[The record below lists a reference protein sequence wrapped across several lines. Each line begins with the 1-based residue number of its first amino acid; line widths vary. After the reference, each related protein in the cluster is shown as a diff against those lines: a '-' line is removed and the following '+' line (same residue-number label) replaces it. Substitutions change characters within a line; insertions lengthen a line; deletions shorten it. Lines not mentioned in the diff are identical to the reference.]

1 MSPMILYQY
10 GQGPEYPRY
19 QKQVLSTRFGQKL
32 HLPKILLKHLFQIE
46 ILRNYLIKLD
56 ILTNC
61 LMSQPVN
68 ALIVQLI
75 ESYANVMLKYPSVS
89 IHSMQTK
96 KTERLQVIGGVDMEI
111 TAQFHD
117 RTNRI
122 LAQQRRAHPENENM
136 KKFCLDF
143 EIRDVIDPIDSEE
156 TNKSSDPPFE
166 PPRNLT
172 IQSNQNRYTHQKLAA
187 TADIFRTSNREV
199 VALVNAALIDLNLLT
214 SEVTLTCS
222 KIQRERKKAREFI
235 IKNHPEKTGLSCI
248 MFDGRRDWTLS
259 AIETNDKLVQRNRG
273 TYFNSRRT
281 WILLDR
287 SCCS

>member
-1 MSPMILYQY
+1 
-10 GQGPEYPRY
+10 
-19 QKQVLSTRFGQKL
+19 
-32 HLPKILLKHLFQIE
+32 
-46 ILRNYLIKLD
+46 
-56 ILTNC
+56 
-61 LMSQPVN
+61 MSQPVN
-68 ALIVQLI
+68 AFMVQLI

-122 LAQQRRAHPENENM
+122 LAQQRRAHPENENQ
-136 KKFCLDF
+136 KNFCLDF

-156 TNKSSDPPFE
+156 TNNSSDPPFE

-172 IQSNQNRYTHQKLAA
+172 IQSNQNRYTYQKLAA
-187 TADIFRTSNREV
+187 TADRFRASNREV

-222 KIQRERKKAREFI
+222 KIQRERKKAREFV
-235 IKNHPEKTGLSCI
+235 IKNHTEKQGFI
-248 MFDGRRDWTLS
+248 VY
-259 AIETNDKLVQRNRG
+259 NV
-273 TYFNSRRT
+273 
-281 WILLDR
+281 
-287 SCCS
+287 